1 MVSPVMPDRRRSST
15 AAACLLAMVC
25 LTSCG
30 TSDEDVATPEAHGG
44 PETPPASEVSVTD
57 ALRADSDE
65 PTADV
70 SSAAEP
76 LAVEQEVADEGLP
89 DLTDWQVGTG
99 HRGVHTLAWRP
110 VGQSDVPR
118 NEEFEIEVL
127 LLRDEQ
133 PLPGM
138 RLAITGWM
146 PEHEHGMV
154 RSPLI
159 EDMGEGRY
167 LVSGMLLHM
176 RGSWQLRYQVFSG
189 RDTEIVTFDLE
200 L

>member
-1 MVSPVMPDRRRSST
+1 MVSIVIADRSSSSP
-15 AAACLLAMVC
+15 AAVCLLAVLC
-25 LTSCG
+25 LASCG
-30 TSDEDVATPEAHGG
+30 TSEGGDAPEAPDV
-44 PETPPASEVSVTD
+44 PEATGSTES
-57 ALRADSDE
+57 RA
-65 PTADV
+65 
-70 SSAAEP
+70 
-76 LAVEQEVADEGLP
+76 AVEQVAEAGPP
-89 DLTDWQVGTG
+89 DLTGWQVGTG

-118 NEEFEIEVL
+118 NEEFEIDVL

-138 RLAITGWM
+138 RLAVTGWM

-159 EDMGEGRY
+159 EDVGEGRY